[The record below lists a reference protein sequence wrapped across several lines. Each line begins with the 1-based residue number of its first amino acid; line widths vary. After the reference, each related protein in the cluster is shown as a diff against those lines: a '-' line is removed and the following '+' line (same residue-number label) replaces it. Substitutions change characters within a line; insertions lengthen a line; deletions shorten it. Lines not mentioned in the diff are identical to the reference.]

1 MQKAVKPG
9 EGGGGGGPGMYT
21 SSQPLTFI
29 DSDFVG
35 ADNTQATEYNYEL
48 TFPGGNTMPT
58 QTQRMSQ
65 LDAPIDLS
73 QMNQTGARMSQLDAP
88 IELSQQT
95 TQNNGASDLGNVIR
109 PIGFSFAIN
118 SQGLVFFI

>member
-1 MQKAVKPG
+1 MQKAVKHG

-48 TFPGGNTMPT
+48 TFPGNTMPT

-73 QMNQTGARMSQLDAP
+73 QMNQAGARMSQLDAP

-95 TQNNGASDLGNVIR
+95 TQNNNGASDLGK
-109 PIGFSFAIN
+109 
-118 SQGLVFFI
+118 